1 MSGDVVVSRRQW
13 YALVDNAMDL
23 LEKAEDLTSTID
35 NLVDL
40 IEEFKN
46 FSTAF
51 NDAVESFKEVEGKVV
66 ALRLVDNSDL
76 WRGENNE
83 N

>member
-1 MSGDVVVSRRQW
+1 
-13 YALVDNAMDL
+13 MDL

-76 WRGENNE
+76 WRGENDE